1 MKHSYM
7 KSMVVACLATLSF
20 IGFNATAT
28 AATNYK
34 VVKGDSLWK
43 LGKRYSVT
51 IDDIKKINNRQG
63 DMIYIG
69 ETLAIPSETKVL
81 AAETTEPST
90 AAPVNTVKP
99 EAKPAEQETPAV
111 SISASEKDL
120 LARLVEA
127 EAKGE
132 SYEGKVGVATV
143 VLNRVD
149 SPKFPDTVTGVI
161 KQVVGKAYAFS
172 PVQNGSINKPASE
185 DSKKAVEQAL
195 TRKDRLD
202 DSIYFYNPKT
212 ATDNWIRSRAVIKTI
227 DHHVFAK

>member
-1 MKHSYM
+1 
-7 KSMVVACLATLSF
+7 
-20 IGFNATAT
+20 
-28 AATNYK
+28 
-34 VVKGDSLWK
+34 
-43 LGKRYSVT
+43 
-51 IDDIKKINNRQG
+51 
-63 DMIYIG
+63 MIYIG
-69 ETLAIPSETKVL
+69 ETLAIPSKTKVL

-90 AAPVNTVKP
+90 AAPAHTAKPEPKP
-99 EAKPAEQETPAV
+99 EAQPAEQETPAV

>member
-1 MKHSYM
+1 M

-69 ETLAIPSETKVL
+69 ETLAIPSKTKVL

-90 AAPVNTVKP
+90 AAPANTAKP

-185 DSKKAVEQAL
+185 NSKKAVEQAL

>member
-69 ETLAIPSETKVL
+69 ETLAIPSKTKVL

-90 AAPVNTVKP
+90 AAPANTVKP